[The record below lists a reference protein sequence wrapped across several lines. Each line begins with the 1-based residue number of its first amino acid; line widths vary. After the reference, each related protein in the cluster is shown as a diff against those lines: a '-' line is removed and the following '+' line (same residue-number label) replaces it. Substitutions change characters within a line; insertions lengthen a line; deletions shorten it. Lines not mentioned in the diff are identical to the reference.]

1 MKSKFAVLV
10 CAALLA
16 GATAAQAQQEIKIGV
31 LYPLSGPTAQ
41 IGVDAVAAVK
51 TVLEIVNDGADLPL
65 PLAKS
70 KGLPGLGG
78 AKVTVIVVDHQGKP
92 EVGLSETERLISQEK
107 VHAVFG

>member
-1 MKSKFAVLV
+1 MKSKIAMLAG
-10 CAALLA
+10 AALMV
-16 GATAAQAQQEIKIGV
+16 GATAAQAQQEVKVGV

-51 TVLEIVNDGADLPL
+51 AVLEIVNEGADLPL
-65 PLAKS
+65 PLAKN

-92 EVGLSETERLISQEK
+92 EVGLSETER
-107 VHAVFG
+107 